1 MVFNYRN
8 FHSVPIWDLFY
19 IIHTSI
25 LQLSKEST
33 LYQQK
38 KKKHYLPQSIEILDK
53 ICIDVFTRNPPDNRI
68 LKMPS
73 RAIASSEFCFFEN
86 LISHVHNMVNKY
98 NCRLCHSFV
107 HIYIYIFI
115 CTYIIFFLII
125 KEKKRAEQFIKIFIS
140 LYLSLRTIQPYQ
152 KIYFCYYQKRN

>member
-1 MVFNYRN
+1 M
-8 FHSVPIWDLFY
+8 
-19 IIHTSI
+19 
-25 LQLSKEST
+25 
-33 LYQQK
+33 K
-38 KKKHYLPQSIEILDK
+38 KKKHHLPQSIEILDK

-107 HIYIYIFI
+107 HIYIY
-115 CTYIIFFLII
+115 
-125 KEKKRAEQFIKIFIS
+125 
-140 LYLSLRTIQPYQ
+140 LYLYIYNLFLNNQRKKTCGTVYKNFHIIVSLSSDDTTLSKNIFLLLSKKKLRYS
-152 KIYFCYYQKRN
+152 IY